1 MGGAARGEAQWHA
14 VLTAEAALAIR
25 DEHVKGAT
33 VRELAVKFGAHDTTV
48 RRVLEG
54 RSWVHVTGG
63 SNILR
68 RTRHGAYR
76 AARAALTYRQVRT
89 LRTYARL
96 YPTISGE
103 TWASLLSVSPAAVY
117 DILRGWSYRDGAE

>member
-1 MGGAARGEAQWHA
+1 MGARGEKNKAA
-14 VLTAEAALAIR
+14 VLTAEAVTAMRAAHE
-25 DEHVKGAT
+25 DGAT
-33 VRELAVKFGAHDTTV
+33 IRELAVKYGAQDTTI

-54 RSWVHVTGG
+54 RSWAHVTGG
-63 SNILR
+63 TNVLR

-96 YPTISGE
+96 YPTINGE
-103 TWASLLSVSPAAVY
+103 AWANLLNVSPAAVY
-117 DILRGWSYRDGAE
+117 DILRGWSYRDGDQ